1 MLFTRLRSSRC
12 GSNAPLFDKT
22 VYEHATIAL
31 PSREGDRFWPGGGN
45 QKETAHNRQVSQ
57 RGGERL
63 RDAMP
68 RMVQKRCPS
77 SVAEPVR
84 QTGSAFRT
92 GHARQAAPSR
102 RLQAGPRRWPPAPL
116 EPRSGMRQPFNAWQA
131 TSAPAF
137 RDPISPAPPQLRRFP
152 AKIQVGACPGVL
164 TDARHRRAG

>member
-1 MLFTRLRSSRC
+1 MRFRKWLWRDGYRPWCFFAPAVRDGSGDSMLFTRLRSSRC
-12 GSNAPLFDKT
+12 GSNAPLFDET

-45 QKETAHNRQVSQ
+45 QKETAHNPQASP

-77 SVAEPVR
+77 SVAEPVKANR
-84 QTGSAFRT
+84 ISVPA

-102 RLQAGPRRWPPAPL
+102 RLQA
-116 EPRSGMRQPFNAWQA
+116 
-131 TSAPAF
+131 
-137 RDPISPAPPQLRRFP
+137 
-152 AKIQVGACPGVL
+152 
-164 TDARHRRAG
+164 